1 MKRTAFGKA
10 AVSSLMVA
18 TTMVGCTGAA
28 FHPRT
33 AAVKH
38 ANPGKPAEAAEK
50 ALADRD
56 GAKAVQAAEAAV
68 QAAPDNAQYRQLLGR
83 AYVLDGR
90 FVSAEAAFT
99 DAMTLG
105 NRDSRTIVS
114 LALVQVALGKNDAA
128 RDLLAANADNVPAG
142 DYGLALAMA
151 GDPTE
156 GVRML
161 SAAIQDPSANARTR
175 QNLAYA
181 YALAGRWKDA
191 RLVAGLDL
199 APLAANQRIAQWAGM
214 ADPAL
219 APQRVAAL
227 MGVTING
234 ADQGQPAVL
243 ALAPASPD
251 AAPVALAAASTEEPA
266 PVLDLPTGSP
276 IEMAAAEPIPAVPAL
291 TTRIIETAVPASTP
305 APVVKVAPKPAP
317 VRVAAKRDF
326 VVEGLAAKAKPV
338 KGKAVPGATP
348 AARMQQVA
356 YIKPVIAGASAW
368 VVQLGA
374 YASPAIAKDKWMSMA
389 RVNDRLAAFPVLTS
403 QATVNGKIYHRLA
416 ISGFGNRGDAQTL
429 CQAIKA
435 QRGQCFVREG
445 APNATPQ
452 RWAVAA
458 TRGRQFASR

>member
-28 FHPRT
+28 FHPRS

-38 ANPGKPAEAAEK
+38 ANSGKPAEAAEK

-90 FVSAEAAFT
+90 FVSAETAFT

-114 LALVQVALGKNDAA
+114 LALVEVALGKNDAA
-128 RDLLAANADNVPAG
+128 RDLLAANTDNVPAG

-156 GVRML
+156 GVRIL

-227 MGVTING
+227 MGVTVNG

-243 ALAPASPD
+243 ALAPAAPD
-251 AAPVALAAASTEEPA
+251 AAPMALAAASTEPA

-276 IEMAAAEPIPAVPAL
+276 IEMAAAEPAPAAPAL
-291 TTRIIETAVPASTP
+291 NTRIIETAVPASTP
-305 APVVKVAPKPAP
+305 APAVKAAPKPAP

-326 VVEGLAAKAKPV
+326 VVEGPAAKANPV
-338 KGKAVPGATP
+338 KGKAAPLASP
-348 AARMQQVA
+348 AARLQQVA
-356 YIKPVIAGASAW
+356 YIKPVTTGASAW

-374 YASPAIAKDKWMSMA
+374 FNSPAVAKEKWTSMA
-389 RVNDRLAAFPVLTS
+389 RVNGRIAAFPVLTS
-403 QATVNGKIYHRLA
+403 QATVNGRTFHRIA
-416 ISGFGNRGDAQTL
+416 ISGFGSRADAQTL
-429 CQAIKA
+429 CQSIKA
-435 QRGQCFVREG
+435 QHGQCFVREG

-452 RWAVAA
+452 RWAVAS

>member
-28 FHPRT
+28 FHPRS

-90 FVSAEAAFT
+90 FVSAETAFT

-105 NRDSRTIVS
+105 NCDSRTIVS
-114 LALVQVALGKNDAA
+114 LALVEVALGKNDAA
-128 RDLLAANADNVPAG
+128 RDLLAANTDNVPAG

-156 GVRML
+156 GVRIL

-227 MGVTING
+227 MGVTVNG

-243 ALAPASPD
+243 ALAPAAPD
-251 AAPVALAAASTEEPA
+251 AAPVALAAASTEPA

-276 IEMAAAEPIPAVPAL
+276 IEMAAAEPAPAASAL
-291 TTRIIETAVPASTP
+291 NTRIIETAVPASTP
-305 APVVKVAPKPAP
+305 APAVKAAPKPMTVLAVAKTKPARAKVAP
-317 VRVAAKRDF
+317 AAS
-326 VVEGLAAKAKPV
+326 
-338 KGKAVPGATP
+338 P

-356 YIKPVIAGASAW
+356 YIKPVTTGASAW

-374 YASPAIAKDKWMSMA
+374 FNSPAVAKEKWTSMA
-389 RVNDRLAAFPVLTS
+389 RVNGRIAAFPVLTS
-403 QATVNGKIYHRLA
+403 QATVNGRTFHRIA
-416 ISGFGNRGDAQTL
+416 ISGFGSRADAQTL
-429 CQAIKA
+429 CQSIKA
-435 QRGQCFVREG
+435 QHGQCFVREG

-452 RWAVAA
+452 RWAVAS

>member
-28 FHPRT
+28 FHPRS

-50 ALADRD
+50 ALAARD

-90 FVSAEAAFT
+90 FVSAETAFT

-114 LALVQVALGKNDAA
+114 LALVEVALGKNDAA
-128 RDLLAANADNVPAG
+128 RDLLAANTDNVPAG

-156 GVRML
+156 GVRIL

-227 MGVTING
+227 MGVTVNG

-243 ALAPASPD
+243 ALAPAAPD
-251 AAPVALAAASTEEPA
+251 AAPVALAAASTEPA
-266 PVLDLPTGSP
+266 PVLDLPSGSP
-276 IEMAAAEPIPAVPAL
+276 IEMAAAEPAPAAPAL
-291 TTRIIETAVPASTP
+291 NTRIIETAVPASTP
-305 APVVKVAPKPAP
+305 APAVKAAP
-317 VRVAAKRDF
+317 
-326 VVEGLAAKAKPV
+326 LAS
-338 KGKAVPGATP
+338 P

-356 YIKPVIAGASAW
+356 YIKPVTTGASAW

-374 YASPAIAKDKWMSMA
+374 FDSPAVAKEKWTSMA
-389 RVNDRLAAFPVLTS
+389 RVNGRIAAFPVLTS
-403 QATVNGKIYHRLA
+403 QATVNGRTFHRIA
-416 ISGFGNRGDAQTL
+416 ISGFGSRADAQTL
-429 CQAIKA
+429 CQSIKA
-435 QRGQCFVREG
+435 QHGQCFVREG

-452 RWAVAA
+452 RWAVAS